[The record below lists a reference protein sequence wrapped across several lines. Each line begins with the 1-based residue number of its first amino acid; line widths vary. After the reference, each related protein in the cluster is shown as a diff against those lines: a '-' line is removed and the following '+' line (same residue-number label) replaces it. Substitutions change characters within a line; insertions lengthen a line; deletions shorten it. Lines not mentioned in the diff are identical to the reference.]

1 MAPILSEEELTLDPY
16 ALLGIEAGATTKD
29 AERAFRKKSLKYH
42 PDKVRSHPIY
52 QSRLWCTDNLPL

>member
-1 MAPILSEEELTLDPY
+1 MAPILSEEESALDPY
-16 ALLGIEAGATTKD
+16 VLLGIEAGATTKD

-52 QSRLWCTDNLPL
+52 QSGL